1 MADIQ
6 PSASSTDVAPDEMD
20 PGPTTAGDPV
30 TQEAVAPD
38 NNPAHDNEAAAGD
51 DLDAMDVQPD
61 IADDSG
67 DDMLLP
73 ENDQAAGKRVKVC
86 CPHCSRLTL

>member
-1 MADIQ
+1 MADIE
-6 PSASSTDVAPDEMD
+6 PTASSTDAAPDEMD
-20 PGPTTAGDPV
+20 PGPTPGDGAS
-30 TQEAVAPD
+30 QEAAAPD
-38 NNPAHDNEAAAGD
+38 GNPALDNEAAAGD

-73 ENDQAAGKRVKVC
+73 ENDQGAGKLVKVC
-86 CPHCSRLTL
+86 SPN